1 MLRFFNQ
8 DVDITNFSSSW
19 NNGLAS
25 CALLDTYL
33 PQLIPYNEL
42 DNKNKDINEI
52 LAQERPEWQLIMAYV
67 AVIYRY
73 FEN

>member
-1 MLRFFNQ
+1 MFRIL